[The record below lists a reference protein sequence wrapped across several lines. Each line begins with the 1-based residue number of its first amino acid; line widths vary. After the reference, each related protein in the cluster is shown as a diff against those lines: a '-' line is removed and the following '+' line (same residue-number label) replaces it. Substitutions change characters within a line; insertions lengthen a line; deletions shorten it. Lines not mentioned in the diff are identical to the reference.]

1 MIIRPINED
10 DIQDTVVLIL
20 RCWDE
25 VMFAHHRADTIEKF
39 RNEVNAEWL
48 KRQMSWKDVFVV
60 EEGEKIIATGAV
72 ANFGSADS
80 PKICISQFF
89 VDPDLH
95 RQRIGSQLMEHLLQ
109 LVKLRHQLKL
119 HVPSSR
125 NAVPFYQKVGFVI
138 DFQQPD
144 SADEITW
151 MTMALQDNSPS
162 PTSPA

>member
-1 MIIRPINED
+1 MIIRPINEG

-48 KRQMSWKDVFVV
+48 KMQMFWKDVFIV
-60 EEGEKIIATGAV
+60 EVGGKIAATGAV

-95 RQRIGSQLMEHLLQ
+95 RQRVGSQLMEHLIQ
-109 LVKLRHQLKL
+109 LVKARHQFKL

-125 NAVPFYQKVGFVI
+125 NAVPFYQRFGFVI
-138 DFQQPD
+138 DSHQPD

-151 MTMALQDNSPS
+151 MTMALQDHSPS
-162 PTSPA
+162 PTSSA